1 MDNNEL
7 RSEKLLASADPR
19 YFAIDKYGGGLSMI
33 ISSYKKTLDF
43 VIPSM
48 PSMCLNISLQSH
60 LSSKKIPKDRRFIQR
75 PTNNEYLDN
84 ANTLFNYFELRI
96 QSIIF
101 AYTAIESWS
110 NFIIKN
116 EGSKSNFE
124 FKLKKGKSE
133 INLTDLN
140 IIERQSLKLKIK
152 KIIPEIMKS
161 SSLPKPLHQ
170 KFIDLEKI
178 RDRIIHLKTD
188 DSIDCIYMEEKNRIT
203 LWTTLLNSSDTLF
216 SDTAFEIMKFFTETS
231 KLKSTKPNWLKK
243 YPYQI

>member
-60 LSSKKIPKDRRFIQR
+60 LSSKKIPKDHRFIQR

-116 EGSKSNFE
+116 EGSKSNLKFE
-124 FKLKKGKSE
+124 IKKGEFES
-133 INLTDLN
+133 NLN
-140 IIERQSLKLKIK
+140 IIEEQSLKLKIK

-178 RDRIIHLKTD
+178 RHRIIHLKTD
-188 DSIDCIYMEEKNRIT
+188 DCRPIEEKNRIT
-203 LWTTLLNSSDTLF
+203 LWTDLLDSSDTLF